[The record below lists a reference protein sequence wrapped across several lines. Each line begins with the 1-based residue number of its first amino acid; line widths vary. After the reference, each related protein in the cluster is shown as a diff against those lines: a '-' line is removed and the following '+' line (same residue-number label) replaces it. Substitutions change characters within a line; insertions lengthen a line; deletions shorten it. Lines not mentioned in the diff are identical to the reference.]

1 MLQSLHSRTPD
12 FWAAKSARRAQFR
25 RAGATERARG
35 YSTQLVCAKMTSA
48 RWSEWLVC
56 TVLRLC
62 ARALQR
68 LLPHGWSLGQ
78 RRPTS
83 CLLPPGA
90 LSTPP
95 PPLLQLPADV
105 LHASILGALD
115 ERALC
120 ALASCCRSLASLVD
134 GTAAWARLCDMHSV
148 YTAEPGPHACRTALA
163 RHRLWHSPVR
173 CRHSLRGHSQ
183 WVVSLACAGRRAV
196 SGSDDG
202 CIRVWDAEGG
212 RCEGAF
218 RAHDMPVVALA
229 AAAAR
234 SERDPTGETGDG
246 SGLEAEWVAS
256 GSGDMTIKVWRLS
269 QG

>member
-1 MLQSLHSRTPD
+1 MP
-12 FWAAKSARRAQFR
+12 
-25 RAGATERARG
+25 
-35 YSTQLVCAKMTSA
+35 SA
-48 RWSEWLVC
+48 RWPERLVR
-56 TVLRLC
+56 TVLRWC

-68 LLPHGWSLGQ
+68 VLSHGWSLAQQ
-78 RRPTS
+78 RPAS
-83 CLLPPGA
+83 LPPGV
-90 LSTPP
+90 LSPP

-105 LHASILGALD
+105 LHGGILGALD

-120 ALASCCRSLASLVD
+120 ALARCSRSLASSVD
-134 GTAAWARLCDMHSV
+134 GTAAWARLCAVQSV
-148 YTAEPGPHACRTALA
+148 YPSEPGPRACRTALA
-163 RHRLWHSPVR
+163 RHRLWHAPVR

-183 WVVSLACAGRRAV
+183 WVVALACAGRRAV

-229 AAAAR
+229 AAAGR
-234 SERDPTGETGDG
+234 SEHEAVAEAGEGG
-246 SGLEAEWVAS
+246 GLEAEWVAS

-269 QG
+269 QAPRYREI